1 MNPPVRTVRPASLAD
16 GPEATDLLRR
26 LGLIMPTGDQAVAAH
41 WRRLWLDNPALRHA
55 GCDPLPGWVL
65 EADGRMVGFFA
76 NYAQTYWQGERRLTV
91 AIASQWGVEKPHR
104 DATALL
110 SDAYFAQPNVDM
122 ILVTTGI
129 KATGRLFQRY
139 GGLPVPQPG
148 LDRVRL
154 WITDSG
160 DFLAAT
166 LRKKGWP
173 GAALARHLRLPV
185 RMTWPAAPRRP
196 VTVDST
202 ATFDSRFDRL
212 FAAKR
217 REGPTRL
224 FADRTA
230 AALAWHVAPHAG
242 RDGLRV
248 LTVERGGELDGYAI
262 LIRDDAKA
270 IGLARWRLADLLAVQ
285 DDPAIVD
292 DLVGAAVR
300 RTAAEGAAVL
310 ELGGMAEPV
319 EATITRSGGLTRLLP
334 TWPCFYRACTGPFEG
349 AEWYLT
355 AYDGDTVLF

>member
-1 MNPPVRTVRPASLAD
+1 MNRVLRPATLAD
-16 GPEATDLLRR
+16 GAEATELLRR
-26 LGLIMPTGDQAVAAH
+26 LGLVMPSGEQAVAAH
-41 WRRLWLDNPALRHA
+41 WRRLWLDNPALSHDGA
-55 GCDPLPGWVL
+55 DPLPGWVL

-76 NYAQTYWQGERRLTV
+76 NYAQTYWQGDQRLTV

-104 DATALL
+104 DATGLL

-148 LDRVRL
+148 LDRVRF
-154 WITDSG
+154 WVTDAG
-160 DFLAAT
+160 AFLAAS

-173 GAALARHLRLPV
+173 GAGPARHLRLPV
-185 RMTWPAAPRRP
+185 GLTWPGAPRRA

-217 REGPTRL
+217 RERPDQL

-230 AALAWHVAPHAG
+230 PSLAWHVLPHAD

-248 LTVERGGELDGYAI
+248 LAIDRPGELDGYAI

-270 IGLARWRLADLLAVQ
+270 IGLTRWRLADLLVRE
-285 DDPAIVD
+285 DDPAMVA

-300 RTAAEGAAVL
+300 LAAAEGAALL
-310 ELGGMAEPV
+310 EVGGVAQPLQ
-319 EATITRSGGLTRLLP
+319 ATIMGLGGLTRPLP
-334 TWPCFYRACTGPFEG
+334 TWPCYYRTCTEQSDVG
-349 AEWYLT
+349 AWYLT